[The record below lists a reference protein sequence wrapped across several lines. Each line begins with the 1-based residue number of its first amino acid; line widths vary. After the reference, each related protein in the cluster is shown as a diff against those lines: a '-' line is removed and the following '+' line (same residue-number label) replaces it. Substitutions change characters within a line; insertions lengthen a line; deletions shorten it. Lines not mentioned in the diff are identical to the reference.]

1 MKGYKNLKQRK
12 DKLWRK
18 ELGPSQDK
26 EKGHNSKYL
35 SASKI
40 ESVIGGK

>member
-1 MKGYKNLKQRK
+1 MEGYKDLRWRK

-40 ESVIGGK
+40 ELVIGDK